1 MVNTWGRSFSRIM
14 NEKFFD
20 LRKEKQD
27 RIMGAA
33 MEVFAKSGYAHAS
46 TDEMVKLA
54 HISKGLLFHYFTS
67 KLGLYGFLYDYSLR
81 FISLE
86 FQRNVTEKETDFFK
100 LQIRMLAAWT
110 DAMRQY
116 PYIRLFLMRCEEET
130 DPEALSV
137 IAEKRAGFT
146 ELTQQIAERYDRAPF
161 KEDAPVELVSNIVW
175 YVLTGFLTE
184 IDKKEENW
192 LARYEEGSLAYLE
205 TLKRMSYR

>member
-1 MVNTWGRSFSRIM
+1 MVNTWGEEFFRIM

-33 MEVFAKSGYAHAS
+33 MEVFALSGYAHAS

-54 HISKGLLFHYFTS
+54 HISKGLLFHYFGS
-67 KLGLYGFLYDYSLR
+67 KLGLYGFLYDYSMR

-86 FQRNVTEKETDFFK
+86 FQRHVTEKETDFFK
-100 LQIRMLAAWT
+100 LQIQQLAAWT

-116 PYIRLFLMRCEEET
+116 PYIRLFLMRTQEET
-130 DPEALSV
+130 DPDALSR
-137 IAEKRAGFT
+137 IGEKRASFVQ
-146 ELTQQIAERYDRAPF
+146 LTQEIADRYDRTPF
-161 KEDAPVELVSNIVW
+161 REDAPVELVSNIVW

-184 IDKKEENW
+184 IDKTEEEW
-192 LARYEEGSLAYLE
+192 LARYEEGSLAYLDM
-205 TLKRMSYR
+205 LKRVSYR